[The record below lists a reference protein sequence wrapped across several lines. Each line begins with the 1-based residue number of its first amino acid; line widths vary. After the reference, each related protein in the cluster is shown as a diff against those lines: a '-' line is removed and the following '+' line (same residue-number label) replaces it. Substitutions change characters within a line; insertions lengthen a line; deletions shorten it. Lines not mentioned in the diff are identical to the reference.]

1 MELTT
6 HFPIFSIVR
15 DANFTFSA
23 LNYVTVHIIQTS
35 KWQKK
40 NGTLTPVI
48 LSAFGCR
55 NKLIDYAVIKSNDS
69 SKKKNIILN
78 VKQHVKQR

>member
-15 DANFTFSA
+15 DANSA
-23 LNYVTVHIIQTS
+23 LYYVTVHIIQTS

-40 NGTLTPVI
+40 TLTPVI

-69 SKKKNIILN
+69 SKKKNNIILN
-78 VKQHVKQR
+78 VKQHVKQL

>member
-15 DANFTFSA
+15 DANSA
-23 LNYVTVHIIQTS
+23 LYYVTVHIIQTS

-55 NKLIDYAVIKSNDS
+55 NKLINYAVIKSNNS

-78 VKQHVKQR
+78 VKQHVKQL

>member
-1 MELTT
+1 ML
-6 HFPIFSIVR
+6 
-15 DANFTFSA
+15 
-23 LNYVTVHIIQTS
+23 TVHIIQTS
-35 KWQKK
+35 KWQKI

-69 SKKKNIILN
+69 SKKKP
-78 VKQHVKQR
+78 